1 MIRKKQNYRSYKT
14 ADAFNEALN
23 FQEASFS
30 IERKR
35 FNVKIKPCNDV
46 LINNGINTY
55 EEFAE
60 ELRKKLISVT
70 NIKIFVMA
78 MQEYFKDKTFI
89 TNDFKKKANKNDL
102 NIIIN
107 YYCVK
112 YPLNFIDAYTS
123 SIKMFGIGEKACGLI
138 EDAKEKFNT
147 IRKVQELNEFIADI
161 HVSESNLSNSES
173 SDDFPNFEFDL

>member
-70 NIKIFVMA
+70 NIRPF
-78 MQEYFKDKTFI
+78 Y
-89 TNDFKKKANKNDL
+89 KKKNLEKKSHFF
-102 NIIIN
+102 IK
-107 YYCVK
+107 K
-112 YPLNFIDAYTS
+112 YSFL
-123 SIKMFGIGEKACGLI
+123 
-138 EDAKEKFNT
+138 
-147 IRKVQELNEFIADI
+147 
-161 HVSESNLSNSES
+161 
-173 SDDFPNFEFDL
+173 